1 MTQGLQKPDWLAYF
15 YSHIPCEMWHMYW
28 KEKRKGENF
37 YSHIPCGMW
46 RSSVVSVTFSYLF
59 LLTHPVWDV
68 TPTLHKQISD
78 LLYFYSHIP
87 CGMWHLFLVQ
97 YLSLSIFLLTHPV
110 WDVTSTPPFFCR
122 LLVQFLLTHP
132 VWDVTLLKG
141 GGNGMNINF
150 YSHIPCGMWL
160 QILLHQ
166 LFLWKFLL
174 THPVWDVTSRVTTNV
189 FIISFLLTHPVWDVT
204 GCRKG

>member
-1 MTQGLQKPDWLAYF
+1 
-15 YSHIPCEMWHMYW
+15 MWHMYW

-37 YSHIPCGMW
+37 YSHIPCEMW

-87 CGMWHLFLVQ
+87 CGMWRPSVAVVCRIKYFYSHIPCGMWQSLYALFCFCKNF
-97 YLSLSIFLLTHPV
+97 YSHIPCGMWPKRAESERIIMIFLLTHPV
-110 WDVTSTPPFFCR
+110 WDVTEMLRQLGLEQKYFYSHIPCGMWRYCFFNILSTCS
-122 LLVQFLLTHP
+122 
-132 VWDVTLLKG
+132 
-141 GGNGMNINF
+141 NF

-160 QILLHQ
+160 
-166 LFLWKFLL
+166 
-174 THPVWDVTSRVTTNV
+174 
-189 FIISFLLTHPVWDVT
+189 
-204 GCRKG
+204 

>member
-46 RSSVVSVTFSYLF
+46 RSSVVSVTFSYL
-59 LLTHPVWDV
+59 
-68 TPTLHKQISD
+68 
-78 LLYFYSHIP
+78 
-87 CGMWHLFLVQ
+87 
-97 YLSLSIFLLTHPV
+97 FLLTHPV